1 MTITLNGGSSDF
13 HMISLNDMKKIA
25 DSIQKI
31 SYNLEYQEERTKQKE
46 IYIKANKEGSFEI
59 LLGLL
64 DPTNY
69 QTIVE
74 GVAGAYLYDLIKKM
88 KTYVKSDKYKEDIKF
103 LIDETYKI
111 AIELAK
117 EEYYDV
123 KFKRKEQTI
132 KENIKKINAE
142 FSNYNSMKQL
152 SSIVNNDNNQSLKP
166 TSITFNYIKDNIEEV
181 LEINASTK
189 EIFENNDIKDIKVD
203 NIIVSAIPDTPS
215 RSNGSFYIDIPFIGK
230 MKVRAKDEELSRVS
244 YYFGNKEPIKVELEP
259 IIKMG
264 ELVETRDSKL
274 VRIIEG

>member
-166 TSITFNYIKDNIEEV
+166 TSITFNSIKDNIEEV

-230 MKVRAKDEELSRVS
+230 MKVRATDEELSRVS
-244 YYFGNKEPIKVELEP
+244 DYFGKKEPITVELEP

>member
-31 SYNLEYQEERTKQKE
+31 SYNFEYQEQKTRQKE

-166 TSITFNYIKDNIEEV
+166 TSITFNSIKDNIEEV

>member
-166 TSITFNYIKDNIEEV
+166 TSITFNSIKDNIEEV

-244 YYFGNKEPIKVELEP
+244 YYFGNKEPITVELEP

-264 ELVETRDSKL
+264 VLVETRDSKL

>member
-166 TSITFNYIKDNIEEV
+166 TSITFNSIKDNIEEV

>member
-31 SYNLEYQEERTKQKE
+31 SYNFEYQEERTRQKE

-59 LLGLL
+59 FLGLL

-69 QTIVE
+69 QTIAE

-88 KTYVKSDKYKEDIKF
+88 ETYVKSDKYKEDIKF

-132 KENIKKINAE
+132 QENIKKINAE

-166 TSITFNYIKDNIEEV
+166 TSITFSSIKDNIEEV

-189 EIFENNDIKDIKVD
+189 EIFEKNDIKDIKVD

-230 MKVRAKDEELSRVS
+230 MKVRATDEELSRVS
-244 YYFGNKEPIKVELEP
+244 DYFGKKEPIIVEIKP

>member
-31 SYNLEYQEERTKQKE
+31 SYNFEYEVNRTKQKE

-59 LLGLL
+59 LLELL

-74 GVAGAYLYDLIKKM
+74 GVAAAYLYDLIKKM

-142 FSNYNSMKQL
+142 FSNYNSIKQL

-230 MKVRAKDEELSRVS
+230 MKVRATDEELSRVS
-244 YYFGNKEPIKVELEP
+244 DYFGKKEPITVELEP

-274 VRIIEG
+274 VRIIEA

>member
-31 SYNLEYQEERTKQKE
+31 SYNFEYQEERTKQKE

-88 KTYVKSDKYKEDIKF
+88 ETYVKSDKYKEDIKF

-123 KFKRKEQTI
+123 KFKRKEQI
-132 KENIKKINAE
+132 IQENIKKINAE

-166 TSITFNYIKDNIEEV
+166 KSITFSSIKDNIEEV

-189 EIFENNDIKDIKVD
+189 EIFEKNDIKDIKVD

-230 MKVRAKDEELSRVS
+230 MKVRATDEELSRVS
-244 YYFGNKEPIKVELEP
+244 DYFGKKEPIIVEIKP

>member
-1 MTITLNGGSSDF
+1 MTIILNGGSSDF

-31 SYNLEYQEERTKQKE
+31 SYNFEYQEQKTRQKE

-69 QTIVE
+69 QTIAE
-74 GVAGAYLYDLIKKM
+74 GVAVAYLYDLIKKM
-88 KTYVKSDKYKEDIKF
+88 ETYVKSDKYKEDIKS
-103 LIDETYKI
+103 LIDETYRI
-111 AIELAK
+111 SIELAK

-123 KFKRKEQTI
+123 RFKRKKQI
-132 KENIKKINAE
+132 IQENIKKINAE

-152 SSIVNNDNNQSLKP
+152 ASIVNNDNNQSLKP
-166 TSITFNYIKDNIEEV
+166 TSITFSSIKDNIEEV

-189 EIFENNDIKDIKVD
+189 EIFEKNDIKDIKVD

-230 MKVRAKDEELSRVS
+230 MKVRATDEELSRVS
-244 YYFGNKEPIKVELEP
+244 DYFGKKEPIIVEIKP